1 MLFSRKGAK
10 SGSRKSSAAG
20 APQAA
25 TAQTPPPRA
34 WYGWAP
40 SPATP
45 TSVVS
50 KRGSQLPTP
59 PQDVVLQP
67 GESIIGILPLAA
79 VQPAQTAISEIII
92 TPAEGK
98 RSNLRVLLIRNGD
111 GTDPE
116 ESFKA
121 FFKLDGNKTL
131 VRVGGKFAFAHRSLR
146 IEMKNVGETV
156 AEFSADQPII
166 TIT

>member
-10 SGSRKSSAAG
+10 SGSKKADAPSA
-20 APQAA
+20 PPAA
-25 TAQTPPPRA
+25 THTTPARS

-40 SPATP
+40 APATP

-50 KRGSQLPTP
+50 KRGTQLPIP
-59 PQDVVLQP
+59 PQSIVLQP
-67 GESIIGILPLAA
+67 GESIIGILPQAA
-79 VQPAQTAISEIII
+79 VQPAQTAISETII
-92 TPAEGK
+92 TPVEGK

-131 VRVGGKFAFAHRSLR
+131 VRIGGKFAFAHRSLR